1 VRRAQGR
8 RLRRARNA
16 ADLTLMDVAHQL
28 RDIGV
33 TISPQAIS
41 SWERGETSP
50 RVWIRDEVCRI
61 IGVDPHE
68 IFGNEL

>member
-16 ADLTLMDVAHQL
+16 ADLTLTEVAYRL
-28 RDIGV
+28 RDAGI

-41 SWERGETSP
+41 AWERGESAP
-50 RVWIRDEVCRI
+50 RLGIRVEVCRI
-61 IGVDPHE
+61 IGVDPHD